1 MKIRRTSAQ
10 AVMDAIAS
18 QITVKLGQEPTVI
31 NVPPSQKSQYP
42 AIAIMIDSADLDVN
56 SDDVDVEFDPT
67 KSPGDEG
74 YELTGFFRTDPD
86 TNEYRAGQ
94 TYFLDQQTTISM
106 VGVVRMKG
114 RLWAGARLDPQ
125 REQLE
130 QDVAMVFYNDRV
142 APGRLMV
149 SVAGVEVSG
158 VKIPFGVA
166 TAMLEDKIQWNSEF
180 AFAERLWTYLP
191 LSIDVPLL
199 VPRRDP
205 LAKQLLLAVTTDL
218 STVVDVPSDLARIPD
233 LTQFAV
239 DSSGNTTP
247 I

>member
-1 MKIRRTSAQ
+1 
-10 AVMDAIAS
+10 MDAIAS

-42 AIAIMIDSADLDVN
+42 AVAIMIDNADIDISN
-56 SDDVDVEFDPT
+56 DDVDVEFDST

-74 YELTGFFRTDPD
+74 YELTGFFRTDSD
-86 TNEYRAGQ
+86 TNDYKTGQ

-106 VGVVRMKG
+106 IGVIHMKG

-130 QDVAMVFYNDRV
+130 QDIAMVFYDDRV

-149 SVAGVEVSG
+149 SVAGVEISG
-158 VKIPFGVA
+158 VKIPFGIA

-205 LAKQLLLAVTTDL
+205 LAKQLLLAVAIDLTDPTRL
-218 STVVDVPSDLARIPD
+218 PD
-233 LTQFAV
+233 PTQFAV